1 MKIRMP
7 KYFEIIETPLFTL
20 YPADEENEY
29 PYFKCNERFIPCLS
43 ILSYFK
49 KIDLR
54 VREIVKTIPIRWFT
68 LIKDLY
74 MPDMEITHIQNTHVY
89 ILSNVPDITLERILQ
104 TETIGHDAELY
115 IREKGWESIIYD
127 TNQTSPV
134 VKSFILKANEFKSLI
149 NGQYKV
155 IKEGGI
161 VILNKYVE
169 EYIMLRHTINSESSD
184 ITYNNYIDGINKYTT
199 NKDITYEEMA
209 ILYMYLKHLNIDCK
223 LKLLH

>member
-1 MKIRMP
+1 
-7 KYFEIIETPLFTL
+7 
-20 YPADEENEY
+20 
-29 PYFKCNERFIPCLS
+29 
-43 ILSYFK
+43 
-49 KIDLR
+49 
-54 VREIVKTIPIRWFT
+54 
-68 LIKDLY
+68 
-74 MPDMEITHIQNTHVY
+74 MPDMEITHIPNTHVY
-89 ILSNVPDITLERILQ
+89 ILSNVPNITLERILQ

-134 VKSFILKANEFKSLI
+134 VKSFILKATEFKSLI